1 MSLAKNKLLI
11 FCQRML
17 RINNP
22 GSHTL
27 NYAAW
32 FINLHNAG
40 ILSSSE
46 VINFPGTATDEE
58 SETLY
63 ILSSPVPEFL
73 SWAVSVGLSQEDA
86 DLLLLE
92 HTLSLAGG

>member
-32 FINLHNAG
+32 FINLRDAG
-40 ILSSSE
+40 VLSSPE
-46 VINFPGTATDEE
+46 VINFPGTATDDDAD
-58 SETLY
+58 TVY
-63 ILSSPVPEFL
+63 ILPSHVPEFL